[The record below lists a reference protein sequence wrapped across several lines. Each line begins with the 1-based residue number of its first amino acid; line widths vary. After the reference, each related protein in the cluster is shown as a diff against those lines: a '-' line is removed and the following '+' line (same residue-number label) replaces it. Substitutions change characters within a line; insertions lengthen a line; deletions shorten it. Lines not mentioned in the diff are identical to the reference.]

1 MHMQLAG
8 RHAAKPADEASDQS
22 AVQERAGK
30 IVARLGERLQHVGA
44 DWRLIGPSPYHR
56 EQLLQPAQIL
66 QVAQLPD
73 LSVHARPSRRP
84 VTSEPAC
91 TPAAATIA
99 SANAGAIPSG
109 RRTASTR
116 KKDANANRPR
126 SRPRNTLTAGSRP
139 WSRCANVARTA
150 PYSGKGASS
159 PASRGPSSGAAEVS
173 ATTNAVATTMRAG
186 ISHRGKS
193 RCSAVVS
200 DRRGIRKSAITSTT
214 ATTARNASPGIRSGL
229 RVMVAAEKAAVAAS
243 IEAIQVE
250 RWAVHAQARR
260 NAACVTAPG
269 MMSR

>member
-109 RRTASTR
+109 RRTA
-116 KKDANANRPR
+116 
-126 SRPRNTLTAGSRP
+126 
-139 WSRCANVARTA
+139 
-150 PYSGKGASS
+150 
-159 PASRGPSSGAAEVS
+159 
-173 ATTNAVATTMRAG
+173 
-186 ISHRGKS
+186 
-193 RCSAVVS
+193 
-200 DRRGIRKSAITSTT
+200 
-214 ATTARNASPGIRSGL
+214 RNASPGIRSGL

-250 RWAVHAQARR
+250 RWAVHA
-260 NAACVTAPG
+260 
-269 MMSR
+269 